1 MQSDA
6 AVEST
11 FLRVLDR
18 IVQVSQWVAYL
29 ALWVM
34 GGLLLYDVLMRNVLN
49 MTSDWSL
56 DVVQLVQ
63 VLLAFAAATPV
74 LKSGGHISMEALT
87 SISGKSLQRKMR
99 MLSNA
104 LCIFGCFWMV
114 ALSWHTFKRSYQ
126 ISEQAYGIAL
136 PLYPWKFLVPL
147 CFLIL
152 ALQFFRALAVDF
164 HNKK

>member
-1 MQSDA
+1 MRTDSMSDS
-6 AVEST
+6 V

-18 IVQVSQWVAYL
+18 VVQVSQWIAYL

-63 VLLAFAAATPV
+63 VLLAFAAAAPV

-87 SISGKSLQRKMR
+87 SISSSSLQRKMR
-99 MLSNA
+99 ILSNA
-104 LCIFGCFWMV
+104 LCVLGCFWMV

-147 CFLIL
+147 CFFVL
-152 ALQFFRALAVDF
+152 ALQFFRALVADF
-164 HNKK
+164 YNKK

>member
-1 MQSDA
+1 
-6 AVEST
+6 
-11 FLRVLDR
+11 
-18 IVQVSQWVAYL
+18 
-29 ALWVM
+29 M

-87 SISGKSLQRKMR
+87 SISSKSLQRKMR

-114 ALSWHTFKRSYQ
+114 ALSWHIFKMSYL
-126 ISEQAYGIAL
+126 ISEHTYGI
-136 PLYPWKFLVPL
+136 V
-147 CFLIL
+147 
-152 ALQFFRALAVDF
+152 RTRVG
-164 HNKK
+164 